1 MFTFILEHSPIFYF
15 MQSFWRD
22 EAFSALFAA
31 KPLVW
36 IIQNSSFDPPLYY
49 ILLHFW
55 ELLFGQS
62 EIAVRSLSLFG
73 FILSTYLVMLIA
85 EKLFI
90 KKWHQWF
97 VTLLF
102 FFNPMLLYY
111 AFEARAYGWYIFF
124 ATLTIYGYIKKDW
137 KLFIIGG
144 ILGFYNHLYSLL
156 VPAICTLHY
165 ITLETK
171 NFFDKKTILK
181 NPITR
186 SVLIIAAAILPW
198 FIRFLF
204 VADKFAYSW
213 YFAVDFHL
221 IQSVL
226 GNMYTGYEGTPWYLW
241 SVTKWISVAVL
252 LLSTFAMIPK
262 THRKHAALFLGFVYI
277 PLISIIGISFIKPL
291 FVNRYVIPVT
301 IAEIFIIGYAITSFK
316 REGVQR
322 IAALCIFIMTLGF
335 TFWYSDQHSKM
346 DLKTPLNEI
355 NTLANEQDR
364 IFADDPLIFLETL
377 YYAKNRS
384 HVYFYNP
391 SGAVFPW
398 FIGDA
403 LLEPNHIV
411 TEFPPYPSRTFVVHR
426 DGTYSIMYTL
436 PLTYNKKRAL

>member
-1 MFTFILEHSPIFYF
+1 MFTFILEHTPIFYLI
-15 MQSFWRD
+15 QSFWRD

-31 KPLVW
+31 KPILW
-36 IIQNSSFDPPLYY
+36 IIQQSSFDPPLYY
-49 ILLHFW
+49 ILLHVW
-55 ELLFGQS
+55 ELLFGHS
-62 EIAVRSLSLFG
+62 EIAIRALSFFG
-73 FILSTYLVMLIA
+73 FILSTYLVMCIA

-124 ATLTIYGYIKKDW
+124 ATLTVYGYIKKDW
-137 KLFIIGG
+137 RIFIVGS

-165 ITLETK
+165 VTLETK

-181 NPITR
+181 HPLTR
-186 SVLIIAAAILPW
+186 AVLIIAAAILPW

-241 SVTKWISVAVL
+241 NVTKWISVAFL
-252 LLSTFAMIPK
+252 FLSVFAVIPK
-262 THRKHAALFLGFVYI
+262 THRKHALFFLGLTYL
-277 PLISIIGISFIKPL
+277 PLLLVIGVSFIKPL

-301 IAEIFIIGYAITSFK
+301 IAEVFVIGYAIAAF
-316 REGVQR
+316 RHEWLQR
-322 IAALCIFIMTLGF
+322 ITAFIIIIATLGF
-335 TFWYSDQHSKM
+335 NCWYADQHSKM
-346 DLKTPLNEI
+346 DLRTPLQEI
-355 NTLANEQDR
+355 NAMTNEQDVV
-364 IFADDPLIFLETL
+364 FADDPIIFLETL

-384 HVYFYNP
+384 RVYFYNP
-391 SGAVFPW
+391 TGAVFPW

-403 LLEPNHIV
+403 LVEQEHV
-411 TEFPPYPSRTFVVHR
+411 VSEFPTYPSRTFVVHK
-426 DGTYSIMYTL
+426 DGTYSIMYSL
-436 PLTYNKKRAL
+436 PLTQNKKRTL